1 MSLRWKIAQNIELRW
16 WKNYLKG
23 KSPEEYLAWKKDYW
37 QKTLAELAV
46 DLNPGSKILDAG
58 CGPAGIFTILD
69 KHEVTAIDPLLDK
82 YAIDL
87 PHFNPADYPFCTFE
101 NQSLERFISKEPFD
115 LIFCINA
122 INHVDD
128 INKAVANLSD
138 CLKPNGK
145 LIMTIDAHNYGLLKK
160 IFQLIPGDILHP
172 HQYDLADYQVMMT
185 KAGFHLQS
193 SIKLK
198 SEFIF
203 DYWSLEGI
211 KR

>member
-23 KSPEEYLAWKKDYW
+23 KSPEEYLVWKKDYW
-37 QKTLAELAV
+37 CKTLNELEV
-46 DLNPGSKILDAG
+46 ELSPSSRILDAG
-58 CGPAGIFTILD
+58 CGPAGIFTILND
-69 KHEVTAIDPLLDK
+69 HKVTAMDPLLDK
-82 YAIDL
+82 YAADL
-87 PHFNPADYPFCTFE
+87 PHFKPLDYPYCTFE
-101 NQSLERFISKEPFD
+101 NQSLEQFKTAEPFD

-128 INKAVANLSD
+128 IGLAIANLAA
-138 CLKPNGK
+138 CLKPKGK

-172 HQYDLADYQVMMT
+172 HQYDLADYQSMM
-185 KAGFHLQS
+185 KNAGFDLKS